1 MEVLIGSLLGG
12 LGVYLGCFDEL
23 RLVQSIVNKI
33 KQMAWG
39 CRYAYWVVGKS
50 MVFGKGRAMSEM
62 SKLFTGELSTNS
74 GPCHT
79 MLCSYLSWDFLNMPQ
94 LVSERV

>member
-33 KQMAWG
+33 RQMAWE
-39 CRYAYWVVGKS
+39 CRFAY
-50 MVFGKGRAMSEM
+50 
-62 SKLFTGELSTNS
+62 
-74 GPCHT
+74 
-79 MLCSYLSWDFLNMPQ
+79 
-94 LVSERV
+94 